1 MWVFGYGSLLWNPG
15 FEYSKK
21 EIAQLGGYKRS
32 FSMRSIHHRGTVEN
46 PGLVLALSADVKSS
60 CNGLAFKVKQGKEH
74 ETINYL
80 RKRELVSS
88 AYLEKELLLNL
99 KNGKSVQSLVYV
111 IDEDHEQYCKLTL
124 EEQAKIIAT
133 ANGGRGSNYDYLYS
147 TRNRLTELSI
157 EDPEIELLYNKVLSI
172 KEQRDD

>member
-1 MWVFGYGSLLWNPG
+1 MWVFGYGSLLWYTG

-46 PGLVLALSADVKSS
+46 PGLVLALSADVESS

-80 RKRELVSS
+80 RERELVSS

-99 KNGKSVQSLVYV
+99 KNGNSVKSLVYV
-111 IDEDHEQYCKLTL
+111 IDENHAQYCKLTL
-124 EEQAKIIAT
+124 DEQAKIIAA

>member
-1 MWVFGYGSLLWNPG
+1 M
-15 FEYSKK
+15 
-21 EIAQLGGYKRS
+21 
-32 FSMRSIHHRGTVEN
+32 
-46 PGLVLALSADVKSS
+46 
-60 CNGLAFKVKQGKEH
+60 
-74 ETINYL
+74 
-80 RKRELVSS
+80 
-88 AYLEKELLLNL
+88 
-99 KNGKSVQSLVYV
+99 VYV

-124 EEQAKIIAT
+124 EEQAKIIAV

>member
-21 EIAQLGGYKRS
+21 EIAQLAGYKRS

-46 PGLVLALSADVKSS
+46 PGLVLALSADVESS

-80 RKRELVSS
+80 RERELVSS

-111 IDEDHEQYCKLTL
+111 IDEDHEQ
-124 EEQAKIIAT
+124 
-133 ANGGRGSNYDYLYS
+133 
-147 TRNRLTELSI
+147 
-157 EDPEIELLYNKVLSI
+157 
-172 KEQRDD
+172 